1 MAPSDP
7 SKISPTAH
15 YTSFVWFKNGMSH
28 RNLATPMGRLFFYS
42 LQPFNLLS
50 WALSG
55 GVTIER
61 FLLQRHKIIDHLL
74 GNAIERRGVNQVL
87 EVAAGL
93 SPRGLRMSDEYRSR
107 ALRYVEADLP
117 DMAKRKESL
126 LKKVG
131 AVGDNHL
138 VTTVNVLRDDGD
150 DCLSAVAERH
160 LDSDTPTAIVTEGL
174 VNYFDRD
181 MIKSVWTRFATMLKE
196 RKGGVYLSDI
206 VVTSDVPRAIT
217 AKIFRGGLNKMTRG
231 NDVVRYFKT
240 ADDVIDALKEA
251 GFRDVTLHQPESFKD
266 RLEIPSIRGGD
277 VIRIIEARV

>member
-7 SKISPTAH
+7 AKISPTAH

-50 WALSG
+50 WALTG
-55 GVTIER
+55 GVTLER

-93 SPRGLRMSDEYRSR
+93 SPRGLRMSDEYQSR
-107 ALRYVEADLP
+107 GLRYVEADLP
-117 DMAKRKESL
+117 DMAKRKEVL
-126 LKKVG
+126 LRKAG
-131 AVGDNHL
+131 AGGENHL
-138 VTTVNVLRDDGD
+138 VTTVNVLQDDGD
-150 DCLSAVAERH
+150 DSLNDVASRH
-160 LDSDTPTAIVTEGL
+160 LDSDVPAAIITEGL

-181 MIKSVWTRFATMLKE
+181 IIKSVWKRFATLLKE

-206 VVTSDVPRAIT
+206 AVTSDMPRAVT
-217 AKIFRGGLNKMTRG
+217 AKIFRSGLNKMTRG
-231 NDVVRYFKT
+231 NDVIRYFKT
-240 ADDVIDALKEA
+240 AEDVTAALKEA
-251 GFRDVTLHQPESFKD
+251 GFRDVTIHQPESFKD
-266 RLEIPSIRGGD
+266 RLEIPSIRRGD